1 MRGETEARG
10 VNWLLPVIR
19 RWEGEALSRAD
30 CRVHAVAVDGGEQS
44 GGHGGWALCVLP
56 PAGCGEGAAAR
67 AWAEQLPLGGCGRW
81 LQGWGP
87 KALLLRFHS
96 LKVHRDAEVLPSC
109 SFSKNR
115 AGIFLE
121 REGLRPQQGSA
132 LDPPLP
138 PPERHVA
145 GTWSRYKYVC
155 LAAISICFHRWDL
168 WGRQERKHYL
178 LSTG

>member
-19 RWEGEALSRAD
+19 RREGEALSRAD

-81 LQGWGP
+81 PQGWDFP
-87 KALLLRFHS
+87 SPS
-96 LKVHRDAEVLPSC
+96 LSFSKVHRDAEVLPSWL
-109 SFSKNR
+109 FSKNR
-115 AGIFLE
+115 AGKFLE

-145 GTWSRYKYVC
+145 GTWSMYKYVC
-155 LAAISICFHRWDL
+155 LAAISICFHWWEP